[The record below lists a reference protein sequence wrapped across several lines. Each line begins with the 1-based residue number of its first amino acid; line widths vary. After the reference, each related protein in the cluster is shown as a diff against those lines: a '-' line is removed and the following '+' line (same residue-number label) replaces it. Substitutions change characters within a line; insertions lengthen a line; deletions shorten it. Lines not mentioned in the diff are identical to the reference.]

1 MAAGVGKPTKHSK
14 KMNYY
19 KVRKEDDQRGRYRR
33 RGRALVEKI
42 GIYVANELLTA
53 KEAKRGNYDPNRLQL
68 IETSKR
74 NTYFCFGVRFADNE
88 NAVALV
94 HYRVKVYAVD
104 GEKAPLC
111 HVVDQLNGDKVI
123 RQYRSAY
130 WAQRYADKMNKSK
143 SK

>member
-1 MAAGVGKPTKHSK
+1 MK
-14 KMNYY
+14 YY
-19 KVRKEDDQRGRYRR
+19 KVRKEDDQRKRYKRSKS
-33 RGRALVEKI
+33 GHGEIL
-42 GIYVANELLTA
+42 GIYIADELLTA
-53 KEAKRGNYDPNRLQL
+53 KEAKRGNYDLNRLQP
-68 IETSKR
+68 IETSER

-88 NAVALV
+88 KAVALV

-104 GEKAPLC
+104 GEKSPLC
-111 HVVDQLNGDKVI
+111 HVVDQLDGDKVI